1 MEKNRKTLSNRIT
14 KKKAYADSELLWART
29 ASGQISPHGYGKE
42 LRSRMAAA
50 GATGRALGMSARL
63 WGPGS
68 PWGDRQRTWS
78 TAASTRLPWPLH
90 CQTLNTRYAAVG
102 ILVITHLGA
111 SFLLRHT
118 SLGTYCS
125 PHPDTA
131 RTLLAWESTSPA
143 RSFFPL

>member
-1 MEKNRKTLSNRIT
+1 MEKTGRPFPTGSQRRKPTLTLSF
-14 KKKAYADSELLWART
+14 SELEQLL
-29 ASGQISPHGYGKE
+29 GK
-42 LRSRMAAA
+42 SAHTV
-50 GATGRALGMSARL
+50 TGKNWEAEWPPLGRPEGSLGCLQAHE
-63 WGPGS
+63 GS

-78 TAASTRLPWPLH
+78 TAASTRLLWPLH

-125 PHPDTA
+125 LHPDTA

-143 RSFFPL
+143 RSFPPL